1 MVGILDT
8 VLRARQNP
16 MSSSL
21 LGSIEPTT
29 LGNIPSSAGFLS
41 PDAGMGRMTPRG
53 LTALGGGAAQASASR
68 PQGLLGSIRSGL
80 SGLSEEMALGLAGS
94 LLGGPTRTPVGFGTK
109 IMRGLQAGRE
119 AEKQKQTDLL
129 TNLLTQAKVQELLRP
144 ETDLASVVDKSSGK
158 VVGQVR
164 VGSEEYNRAFENP
177 ELFLDAK
184 GSGLAGGINYQTL
197 LGLKEGGVQDINT
210 EYQTKLAATENLVM
224 AGNKVLES
232 LDTEPDATTAVGELL
247 GSIANVKANVGA
259 AARVLGI
266 DPEKSYTENG
276 VRFGFKEEH
285 FDDIFT
291 EFSIKSSV
299 NKSRILDLAYLAAA
313 RRGQEGRGLS
323 DRDVKIFSEIIG
335 GSGAPQARYAK
346 LEAYLNDTV
355 EEFNLYRDRQ
365 INRYGD
371 VLKNPIPISGKVNIY
386 QRQPKTVDTGL
397 SPEGQEAFNKHRQPN
412 GNN

>member
-21 LGSIEPTT
+21 LGSIEPIT

-80 SGLSEEMALGLAGS
+80 GGLSEEMALGLAGS

-119 AEKQKQTDLL
+119 AERQRQTDLL
-129 TNLLTQAKVQELLRP
+129 TNLLTGAKIQEALKP
-144 ETDLASVVDKSSGK
+144 ETDLANVVEKSSGR

-164 VGSEEYNRAFENP
+164 VGSEEYNKAFEDP
-177 ELFLDAK
+177 RLFLDPK
-184 GSGLAGGINYQTL
+184 GSGLAGGIDYRTL
-197 LGLKEGGVQDINT
+197 LGLKESGVQDINT

-224 AGNKVLES
+224 AGNKILET
-232 LDTEPDATTAVGELL
+232 LDTEPDATTKVAELL
-247 GSIANVKANVGA
+247 GGIENVKANAVA

-266 DPEKSYTENG
+266 DPEKSYTEDG

-285 FDDIFT
+285 FEDIFSK
-291 EFSIKSSV
+291 FAIKSAV
-299 NKSRILDLAYLAAA
+299 TKSRILDLAYLAAE

-323 DRDVKIFSEIIG
+323 DRDIKIFSDIIG
-335 GSGAPQARYAK
+335 GSGSPKARYEK
-346 LEAYLNDTV
+346 LKAYLEGSV
-355 EEFNLYRDRQ
+355 EDFNLYRDRQ
-365 INRYGD
+365 IKRYGD
-371 VLKNPIPISGKVNIY
+371 ALKNPIPISSKVNIY
-386 QRQPKTVDTGL
+386 QPQSTAVDTGL
-397 SPEGQEAFNKHRQPN
+397 TPEGQEAFIKYGQPN